1 MHTDK
6 GNELKKFSG
15 TEHLVPIQYW
25 FQYVVHVQIL
35 RHIAPQNVNIMSI
48 DQALQQ
54 NASHSLTM
62 RILITDYGCIVW
74 LWRHKPGYGWPKT
87 VASIWG
93 C

>member
-1 MHTDK
+1 M
-6 GNELKKFSG
+6 
-15 TEHLVPIQYW
+15 
-25 FQYVVHVQIL
+25 VHVQIL
-35 RHIAPQNVNIMSI
+35 RHFAPQNVTIMSI

-54 NASHSLTM
+54 NASHILTM

-74 LWRHKPGYGWPKT
+74 LWRNKPGYGWPKT